1 MFRGDKDLV
10 ALLLS
15 HGASWREGHGYGS
28 DVLGT
33 LSWACVNGPTV
44 TGDPDWGGCARAIV
58 EAGLPPG
65 RPDPAVSDHVLLDG
79 RSMPF
84 SDEVAE
90 VLTAA
95 RPAGAVYT

>member
-1 MFRGDKDLV
+1 M
-10 ALLLS
+10 
-15 HGASWREGHGYGS
+15 
-28 DVLGT
+28 LGT
-33 LSWACVNGPTV
+33 LSWACFNEPKV
-44 TGDPDWGGCARAIV
+44 TGDPDWGGYARALV

-65 RPDPAVSDHVLLDG
+65 RPDPAVADQVLLDG

-84 SDEVAE
+84 SNEVAE